1 MPLDF
6 TVLEDDGRPGAIA
19 SLGARQHA
27 ALMAQARALGLPL
40 LQRFSD
46 FHEDTELGTAELP
59 GLARELERVATAAA
73 DADVVAALHVLRAAL
88 ERAQRL
94 DKPLVALAD

>member
-19 SLGARQHA
+19 SLGAREHA

-40 LQRFSD
+40 LQRFAD
-46 FHEDTELGTAELP
+46 FHEHTELAAAELP
-59 GLARELERVATAAA
+59 GLARELAQVATAAA
-73 DADVVAALHVLRAAL
+73 DAEVVAALHVLRAAL

-94 DKPLVALAD
+94 GKTLVALAD

>member
-19 SLGARQHA
+19 SLGAREHA
-27 ALMAQARALGLPL
+27 ALIAQARALGLPL
-40 LQRFSD
+40 LQRFAD
-46 FHEDTELGTAELP
+46 FREDTELGASELP
-59 GLARELERVATAAA
+59 GLARELSQVATAAA
-73 DADVVAALHVLRAAL
+73 DAEVVAALHVLRAAL

-94 DKPLVALAD
+94 GKALVALAD